1 MPRSASQSPDD
12 ALQGNLFG
20 APEPAAPTSPTSEP
34 EAASHDLSDDE
45 LGADAAARP
54 RQRQATTSEASSE
67 SPAANDS
74 EPSSDEPAW
83 AHHSQ
88 LDPLQLTPMLRHYV
102 ELKAAHPERVLLYR
116 CLLYTSP
123 SPRDNTTSR
132 MPSSA

>member
-1 MPRSASQSPDD
+1 MPRSASQPPDD

-20 APEPAAPTSPTSEP
+20 APEPSAPAAPSSEP

-54 RQRQATTSEASSE
+54 RTRHTTASDGSSEA
-67 SPAANDS
+67 PAANDS

-88 LDPLQLTPMLRHYV
+88 LDPVQLTPML
-102 ELKAAHPERVLLYR
+102 PI
-116 CLLYTSP
+116 TW
-123 SPRDNTTSR
+123 
-132 MPSSA
+132 SSKRPIPNGCCSTA